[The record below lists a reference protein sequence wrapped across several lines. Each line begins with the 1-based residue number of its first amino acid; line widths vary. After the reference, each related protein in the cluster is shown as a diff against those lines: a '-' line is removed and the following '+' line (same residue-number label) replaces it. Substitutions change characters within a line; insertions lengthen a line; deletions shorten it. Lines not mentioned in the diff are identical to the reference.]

1 MSVGWAAFTNGARLA
16 SETNGA
22 ADNAPADLSSARRV
36 NFGVTADD
44 YRRALPCAT
53 IEPMRIDRRFAPA
66 RLLGLAATALVTA
79 LTSGLVSS
87 ATQAPQAP
95 PAADATLPW
104 GSWIE
109 PDFPFFSSVLDAGRA
124 GAGLPLRNLS
134 PRAIVLN
141 LGGGHW
147 AAFDTDLLRVAA
159 VWKGNGVTPRALA
172 PGSYQVPDRKTQ
184 GGQTSLPE
192 PDGTVWIATGIYPG
206 WQSGERPS
214 ADDPREPAPT
224 RDEVGRGPLPETHG
238 RFKAVR
244 FAGSGVVL
252 EYTASG
258 AEVRDWL
265 RIAGNESGGSGA
277 VVRQI
282 AVGPST
288 MAAWLILGAK
298 SMNASIASCAGAPPS
313 VAIEAVTIG
322 SETVSAV
329 RLPPHTQRVDVCVV
343 IADGPAPS
351 MAAAAFPAGAP
362 KPRWSQE
369 VSTAI
374 TKSTAKEAFVVD
386 DIALPVTNPWRRNV
400 RPGDIQFLKDGTGVA
415 VTLDGDVW
423 IARGLDGSRGDVR
436 WRRFTSGLH
445 EPLSLAI
452 RDDQIFVF
460 DRNGVWRL
468 RDTNG
473 DGEADVHE
481 MFSNAFAQTADNREF
496 PSMIRLAPNGE
507 FVIAKGGQEATTIGK
522 HNGSVLR
529 LSADGRTATVL
540 GYGFRQPNI
549 GVNPRTGLVTASD
562 QQGHYIP
569 TTPLHIV
576 KGHQFYGFLS
586 DKLPREVY
594 PAPIAEPLTWI
605 PHAVN
610 ASAMS
615 QVWMYGA
622 RMGPLTDGL
631 VHIGFNNPELLRVLL
646 NERAPRLQAA
656 VVSVTRGFTYPPLH
670 GSVNPIDG
678 QLYIAGFQVLGWGT
692 TAKRL
697 AGLGRVRYTGAPSYG
712 ATEVA
717 ATDRGVL
724 VRFDVPLDASRATSI
739 ENYTVT
745 AWNYQRTYRYGSPQF
760 KADGSPGVDRLAPS
774 SAYLSRDG
782 RTVFIALPELS
793 RLKPKPMQMRVGW
806 SLTATDKT
814 PVQDNAYFT
823 PYELTPFDPNEEG
836 FGDIAIDLSPK
847 TLPPETT
854 EPITAEEGR
863 KLYQRFGCAACHA
876 SEANAVS
883 KLGPNFNQLF
893 GASRTFNGGIVRVTA
908 DEGYIRESILE
919 PGAKVVAGYERLG
932 MGMPSFAGV
941 LTDAQIE
948 SIILF
953 IKGLK

>member
-1 MSVGWAAFTNGARLA
+1 MGIHLRSRSTYLLCFAAVAFTSSLLSR
-16 SETNGA
+16 A
-22 ADNAPADLSSARRV
+22 A
-36 NFGVTADD
+36 
-44 YRRALPCAT
+44 
-53 IEPMRIDRRFAPA
+53 
-66 RLLGLAATALVTA
+66 
-79 LTSGLVSS
+79 
-87 ATQAPQAP
+87 QAPQVP
-95 PAADATLPW
+95 PAANTNSPW
-104 GSWIE
+104 ASWIE

-124 GAGLPLRNLS
+124 GAGMPSRNLS

-141 LGGGHW
+141 LGAGHW
-147 AAFDTDLLRVAA
+147 AAFDTDLLRIAA

-172 PGSYQVPDRKTQ
+172 PGSYRAPDRKTQ
-184 GGQTSLPE
+184 GGQTALPE
-192 PDGTVWIATGIYPG
+192 PDGNVWIANGIYPG
-206 WQSGERPS
+206 WQSSARPT
-214 ADDPREPAPT
+214 ANDPREPAPT
-224 RDEVGRGPLPETHG
+224 VEEVGRGPLTEAQG

-244 FAGSGVVL
+244 FAGSSVVL
-252 EYTASG
+252 EYTAGG
-258 AEVRDWL
+258 AEVREWL
-265 RIAGNESGGSGA
+265 RIGGNESSGSSA

-282 AVGPST
+282 EIGPST
-288 MAAWLILGAK
+288 TATWLLLGAK
-298 SMNASIASCAGAPPS
+298 SAAASIASCAGTPS
-313 VAIEAVTIG
+313 TLAIELVEIN
-322 SETVSAV
+322 SETVSAMRV
-329 RLPPHTQRVDVCVV
+329 PPHAQRVDVCVV
-343 IADGPAPS
+343 MADGAAPS
-351 MAAAAFPAGAP
+351 IAAAVFPAGAP
-362 KPRWSQE
+362 KPRWAQE

-374 TKSTAKEAFVVD
+374 TKSTAATARKEAFVVD
-386 DIALPVTNPWRRNV
+386 DIGLPLTNPWRRNV
-400 RPGDIQFLKDGTGVA
+400 RPGDIQFLQDGTGVT

-423 IARGLDGSRGDVR
+423 VARGLDGAGGQARAGRGPSDQVR

-452 RDDQIFVF
+452 RDEQIYVF
-460 DRNGVWRL
+460 DRNGIWRL
-468 RDTNG
+468 RDANG

-481 MFSNAFAQTADNREF
+481 LFSNAFAQTADNREF
-496 PSMIRLAPNGE
+496 PSMIRPAPNGE

-529 LSADGRTATVL
+529 VAADGRTATVL

-549 GVNPRTGLVTASD
+549 AVNPRTGLVTASD

-576 KGHQFYGFLS
+576 GDHQFYGFLS

-622 RMGPLTDGL
+622 KMGPLNDGL

-656 VVSVTRGFTYPPLH
+656 MVSVTRAFDYPPLH
-670 GSVNPIDG
+670 GSLNPSDG
-678 QLYIAGFQVLGWGT
+678 QLYIAGFQLLGWGT

-697 AGLGRVRYTGAPSYG
+697 AGLGRVRYTGAPFYG
-712 ATEVA
+712 AKEVA
-717 ATDRGVL
+717 ATDKGVL
-724 VRFDVPLDASRATSI
+724 LRFDVPLDASRASSI

-745 AWNYQRTYRYGSPQF
+745 AWNYKRTYRYGSPQF

-774 SAYLSRDG
+774 SAYLSQDR
-782 RTVFIALPELS
+782 RAVFIALPELP

-806 SLTATDKT
+806 SLVAADKT

-823 PYELTPFDPNEEG
+823 PYVLTPFDPKKEG
-836 FGDIAIDLSPK
+836 FGDIAINLSPK

-854 EPITAEEGR
+854 DPITAEEGR

-876 SEANAVS
+876 AEANAVS
-883 KLGPNFNQLF
+883 KLGPNFSGLF
-893 GASRTFNGGIVRVTA
+893 GSSRTFNGGVVRVTA

-953 IKGLK
+953 IKSLK